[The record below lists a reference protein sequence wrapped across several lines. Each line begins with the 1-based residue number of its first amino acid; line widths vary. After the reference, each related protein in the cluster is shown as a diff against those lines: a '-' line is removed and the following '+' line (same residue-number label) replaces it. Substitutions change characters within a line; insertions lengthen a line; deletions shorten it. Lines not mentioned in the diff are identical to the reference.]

1 MKFNIEKNLPNL
13 LGNQEK
19 KKVEQNRKEFL
30 KSLGCYDVTIN
41 LLHSLTNLN
50 LSNNQLTEWYEE
62 INNIETSQTAV
73 EWKLTSPDGKQ
84 TKTFNTKEE
93 RDAFAKAHNLNI
105 PSENITPNKDV
116 APTKS
121 DAKVEW
127 KLTSPDGKQTKTFN
141 TKEERDAFARAH
153 HINLPTSSTQ
163 EPQAKS
169 NTANYQDFI
178 KNIPPGKNNVI
189 VIDSNNDAKIYKTKK
204 EEGKIKLKE
213 KGNVTVIR
221 TQE

>member
-30 KSLGCYDVTIN
+30 KSLGKKAVPYIAAITT
-41 LLHSLTNLN
+41 LLSSPTLLKAQDK
-50 LSNNQLTEWYEE
+50 LK
-62 INNIETSQTAV
+62 SQTAV

-127 KLTSPDGKQTKTFN
+127 KLTSPDCKQTKTFN